1 MVAVLAHLLLKLD
14 MRITRDSQVYHL
26 VAKDIPP
33 CQDYVA
39 GVLSHGGQGHH
50 PCHHSNCFCGGW
62 FLARG
67 AQSNQVVAV
76 ALSLVGLRL
85 CLLGGSISPIG
96 NRTSTPMSLSCME
109 GSTNTQVMLNKAT
122 LTSIFLTHVSYLWGH
137 STIEWP
143 WV

>member
-14 MRITRDSQVYHL
+14 MRITKHSQVYHL
-26 VAKDIPP
+26 DAKDIPP
-33 CQDYVA
+33 CQGYVA
-39 GVLSHGGQGHH
+39 GILSHGGQGHH

-85 CLLGGSISPIG
+85 CLLGGSTFPIIG
-96 NRTSTPMSLSCME
+96 NSTSTPMSL
-109 GSTNTQVMLNKAT
+109 MLHGRKHKHP
-122 LTSIFLTHVSYLWGH
+122 SDVEQGH
-137 STIEWP
+137 SYFHFPDPCILHLGT
-143 WV
+143 